1 MNREELKNHYH
12 ALLDESFNLTKEG
25 HSIIGV
31 FIDLVILDMATII
44 KLKKVKNAN

>member
-1 MNREELKNHYH
+1 MNREEIKNHYH
-12 ALLDESFNLTKEG
+12 AMLDEAFDLVKEG
-25 HSIIGV
+25 HSVIGI